1 MPIVSAANAEIVHK
15 IVFVGPEG
23 SGKKTTVQC
32 VHRFTKAD
40 QRGPLSRVSTRFAP
54 GIAIDFFTLRIG
66 RIRGFNTKILLC
78 TAPGRKDAD
87 KVRRIMLRR
96 ADCVIFVADCQIER
110 LSSNLTSLYSLREN
124 RRDAADSFESPP
136 AVVYQ
141 FNKIDLP
148 DVVEP
153 ARLAEILITGDT
165 PYFGTSALDGT
176 GIYEPLRAAVKLTM
190 SRIESPRAQE
200 VEPFSSAERLRRKNA
215 RNSLTALTRGVS
227 SGRS

>member
-1 MPIVSAANAEIVHK
+1 MPIVSITNAEIVHK
-15 IVFVGPEG
+15 IVYVGAEG

-32 VHRFTKAD
+32 IHRLTKTS
-40 QRGPLSRVSTRFAP
+40 QRGPLRRLSTRFAP
-54 GIAIDFFTLRIG
+54 DIAMDFFTLRIG
-66 RIRGFNTKILLC
+66 RVREFNTKILLC

-87 KVRRIMLRR
+87 KVRRVILRG

-110 LSSNLTSLYSLREN
+110 LSSNLSSLYSLRED
-124 RRDAADSFESPP
+124 RQDAAESPL

-153 ARLAEILITGDT
+153 ARLAEILITGDA
-165 PYFGTSALDGT
+165 PYFATSALDGT
-176 GIYEPLRAAVKLTM
+176 GVYEPLRAAVRLTM
-190 SRIESPRAQE
+190 SRSESPRTLE
-200 VEPFSSAERLRRKNA
+200 VGAFSLEERRRRKKA
-215 RNSLTALTRGVS
+215 RNSLMALTQGVS